1 MKTVVIL
8 AAGIA
13 AMAAAAPASAH
24 HLENLN
30 TPYASRGEC
39 ESTVA
44 HFNQDDVD
52 MLLERFPTFFDT
64 QGDVESFLTRA
75 FPCELNSGDGQWYIQ
90 NDLAATLASD
100 WYQHRNR

>member
-1 MKTVVIL
+1 MKAVLLL
-8 AAGIA
+8 AAGFA
-13 AMAAAAPASAH
+13 AVAAASPASAH
-24 HLENLN
+24 HLENLD

-44 HFNQDDVD
+44 GFNQDDWD
-52 MLLERFPTFFDT
+52 MLLEHFPTFFST
-64 QGDVESFLTRA
+64 QGDVASFLTRA
-75 FPCELNSGDGQWYIQ
+75 FPCELNAADGQWYIQ